1 LGNGVYE
8 LSEDGKKEYNKIKKK
23 MNTIDIDKLDVLLS
37 GYKRD
42 FKKNIPNELYK
53 WEAVKCFQ
61 YNWDI
66 EADNFAEM
74 LERSLSK
81 TENLLDTGFAYPRA
95 MIVKFARLYPNEIQ
109 SCFKGLYAETE
120 PIEER
125 INEFKTFMK
134 DQFGVRIEYLEEV
147 RTNPDL
153 DDSGKPISETG
164 DRNDLFFVIHKDDIG
179 KFAVPRLQAGIRWYE
194 DVVSYNGHANLYPK
208 EILEKY
214 EVRW

>member
-1 LGNGVYE
+1 MITKERVKELADAGYE
-8 LSEDGKKEYNKIKKK
+8 QVCIWPGTLVVNDTPSKETPEQLAN
-23 MNTIDIDKLDVLLS
+23 MT
-37 GYKRD
+37 
-42 FKKNIPNELYK
+42 P
-53 WEAVKCFQ
+53 
-61 YNWDI
+61 
-66 EADNFAEM
+66 
-74 LERSLSK
+74 
-81 TENLLDTGFAYPRA
+81 
-95 MIVKFARLYPNEIQ
+95 
-109 SCFKGLYAETE
+109 
-120 PIEER
+120 EER